1 VTLRLAARIERWPL
15 RREFRIARGAKAS
28 AQVLVVEARLAG
40 ACGRGEAVPYRR
52 YGESPAAALQQL
64 AAFPAAASPAELSG
78 LRESLPPG
86 AAANALD
93 AALWDLEAQLCGQ
106 PVWALAGVAAPAPV
120 VTAYTIGLAEPEAMA
135 ADARAA
141 ADLPLLKVKL
151 GGADAGARA
160 ERDLA
165 RLAAV
170 REAAPS
176 ARLIVDV
183 NEGWNASQLDAVLAA
198 PAAQDLEL
206 IEQPLPAASDD
217 ALFGLDSP
225 VPLGA
230 DESVHGQN
238 DLERLA
244 GRYRVLNVKLDKTG
258 GLTRALV
265 LADAARHAG
274 FGLMIGCMVATSL
287 AMAPALLL
295 AGRACFV
302 DLDGPLLLARD
313 RRPGLRYEAGRV
325 CWPDEPFWGE
335 PRTGDAGQ

>member
-1 VTLRLAARIERWPL
+1 MTLRLDARIERWPL

-28 AQVLVVEARLAG
+28 AEVLVVEARLAG

-52 YGESPAAALQQL
+52 YGESPAAALQQVADFPL
-64 AAFPAAASPAELSG
+64 AATVTELAG
-78 LRESLPPG
+78 LRASLPPG

-93 AALWDLEAQLCGQ
+93 AALWDLEAQLCRR
-106 PVWALAGVAAPAPV
+106 PVWTLAGVAAPAPA
-120 VTAYTIGLAEPEAMA
+120 VTAYTIGLADPGEMA

-141 ADLPLLKVKL
+141 GDRPLLKVKL

-170 REAAPS
+170 REAAPA

-183 NEGWNASQLDAVLAA
+183 NEGWNAAQLDAVLAA
-198 PAAQDLEL
+198 PVAQDLEL
-206 IEQPLPAASDD
+206 IEQPLPAAADE
-217 ALFGLDSP
+217 ALVGLDSP

-230 DESVHGQN
+230 DESVHGQG
-238 DLERLA
+238 DLDRLA

-258 GLTRALV
+258 GLTRALA
-265 LADAARHAG
+265 LADAALQLG
-274 FGLMIGCMVATSL
+274 FELMIGCMVATSL

-295 AGRACFV
+295 AGRARFV

-313 RRPGLRYEAGRV
+313 RRPGLRYAAGRV
-325 CWPDEPFWGE
+325 CWPEEPFWGV
-335 PRTGDAGQ
+335 PRTGDAGK